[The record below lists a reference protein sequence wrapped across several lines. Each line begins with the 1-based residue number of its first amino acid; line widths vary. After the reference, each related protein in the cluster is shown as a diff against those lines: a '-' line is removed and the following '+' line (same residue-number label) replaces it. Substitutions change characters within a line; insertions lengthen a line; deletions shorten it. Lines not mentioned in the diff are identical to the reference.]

1 MEFRG
6 CRVVFFIEFVSS
18 DRSLVHLAPDED
30 MRIDCLRRVDELRGR
45 HGMVIFSFPGD
56 EAKLGG
62 CIGAGRGFFHI
73 NPFGDAEACPASP
86 YSHVNIRDGG
96 LEAVLRSDLF
106 RELRVNDL
114 LSGEHSGGCVLLERA
129 NEVRR
134 VVEGFVH

>member
-1 MEFRG
+1 M
-6 CRVVFFIEFVSS
+6 VVFFIEFVPV
-18 DRSLVHLAPDED
+18 DRGLVDLAPDED
-30 MRIDCLRRVDELRGR
+30 MRSECLRMVEHLRSS
-45 HGMVIFSFPGD
+45 HDAVIMSFPGD

-62 CIGAGRGFFHI
+62 CLGAGRGFFHI

-86 YSHVNIRDGG
+86 YSDVNIRDGG